1 MPLKHCVNNSFLSA
15 FLRLKR
21 KSLLRFGACSC
32 TLTQKRN
39 NQRTKTPQ
47 TKRLSSILRTK
58 RPFCVLVCNTTQK
71 TKHAHTLKKKA
82 QTYFQDDGFAFESR
96 KTFARVCVFQ
106 TSKCRC
112 TVAQTPQIAV
122 KQICNKLRKHKN
134 APVVRVRFFVESV
147 FVAVATAK
155 RNCVLKNT
163 FAKRSFEFVC
173 SPLPD
178 VFVSLPPP
186 ANLTGCF
193 CPSDSLWQ

>member
-1 MPLKHCVNNSFLSA
+1 MFLHLKQ
-15 FLRLKR
+15 KT
-21 KSLLRFGACSC
+21 LLLFGACSC
-32 TLTQKRN
+32 TLTQKKRN
-39 NQRTKTPQ
+39 NQRAKTPQ

-71 TKHAHTLKKKA
+71 TKHATLKKTV
-82 QTYFQDDGFAFESR
+82 QTCFQDGSFAFEARTTSE
-96 KTFARVCVFQ
+96 RVCFQ

-112 TVAQTPQIAV
+112 TVVQTSQKAV

-134 APVVRVRFFVESV
+134 APVFWGAFLVESV

-163 FAKRSFEFVC
+163 FAKRSFELVC

-186 ANLTGCF
+186 ANLTGCL

>member
-1 MPLKHCVNNSFLSA
+1 MPLN
-15 FLRLKR
+15 RE
-21 KSLLRFGACSC
+21 
-32 TLTQKRN
+32 
-39 NQRTKTPQ
+39 
-47 TKRLSSILRTK
+47 KRLS
-58 RPFCVLVCNTTQK
+58 
-71 TKHAHTLKKKA
+71 
-82 QTYFQDDGFAFESR
+82 
-96 KTFARVCVFQ
+96 VCVFQ

-112 TVAQTPQIAV
+112 AVTQTPQKAVGTNLQQIA
-122 KQICNKLRKHKN
+122 KTQKRTRCSGAFL
-134 APVVRVRFFVESV
+134 VESV

-186 ANLTGCF
+186 ANLTGCL

>member
-1 MPLKHCVNNSFLSA
+1 MFVYPDTK
-15 FLRLKR
+15 
-21 KSLLRFGACSC
+21 
-32 TLTQKRN
+32 KRN
-39 NQRTKTPQ
+39 NQRAKTPQ

-58 RPFCVLVCNTTQK
+58 RPFCALVCNTTQK
-71 TKHAHTLKKKA
+71 TKHDTIKKTA

-96 KTFARVCVFQ
+96 KTSERWCVFQ

-112 TVAQTPQIAV
+112 TVAQTPQKAV

-134 APVVRVRFFVESV
+134 APVFWGAFLAESV

-178 VFVSLPPP
+178 VFVSLPAP